1 MKKLPIKYLQI
12 ALVALIKDA
21 GYDTDGF
28 DVFPRVE
35 VSGVEME
42 EGAEK
47 GYRDYNCTFLLDVI
61 TKSDSPMLSLNILEN
76 LRNKLDELEV
86 DFFYKDG
93 LIPETCTQ
101 AIELTDTE
109 TIYRQ
114 LQRFRIHLTQ
124 KD

>member
-42 EGAEK
+42 EGPEK
-47 GYRDYNCTFLLDVI
+47 GDRDYNCTFLLDVI
-61 TKSDSPMLSLNILEN
+61 TKSDSPMLSLNI
-76 LRNKLDELEV
+76 V